1 MAHIPECWETKVSHW
16 LCTYSRFHIGYVNKE
31 ISKCNIQ
38 FVVYWL
44 LNESK
49 VSTVVLILG
58 TEVFGTITDHWMWL
72 CNFFALI
79 VGK

>member
-1 MAHIPECWETKVSHW
+1 M
-16 LCTYSRFHIGYVNKE
+16 NKE

-58 TEVFGTITDHWMWL
+58 TEVFGTITDHIG
-72 CNFFALI
+72 CGYATSFRKHALI